1 MMAGPSDYEYQLL
14 KNQIDLM
21 CAVALLLSSVAVDK
35 PELQPIAE
43 KIAKDFEL
51 DGKDT
56 LDLLA

>member
-1 MMAGPSDYEYQLL
+1 MMAWPSDYEYQLL

-21 CAVALLLSSVAVDK
+21 CAVALLLSAVSIDK
-35 PELQPIAE
+35 PELKPMAE